1 MLRRHPWV
9 STAVG
14 AVTLAI
20 LLNGARQRD
29 LFRAVLYLAA
39 VAISCVAAELVFR
52 KRHCADAPVPVH
64 GASVEAVVLVASFA
78 LGLFWLYTRFVRQSF
93 PPPGVGRLLWLA
105 VLIGCVFSALPAI
118 VLLLRYRLQ
127 DLGVRV
133 TGVAAVPIVI
143 VIFAAATA
151 LSPVPTVT
159 WPRLLKESGGSLWSL
174 TGTLLTAAVP
184 EEFFRFAWQTRVG
197 ALRRNRAAG
206 WFIAS
211 VAWAILHAPRF
222 WDEGHSAI
230 GTLMGVVDI
239 VPLGLLWGYLM
250 HRTRSLL
257 PSTLLHATNIWGLQN
272 LA

>member
-1 MLRRHPWV
+1 
-9 STAVG
+9 
-14 AVTLAI
+14 
-20 LLNGARQRD
+20 
-29 LFRAVLYLAA
+29 
-39 VAISCVAAELVFR
+39 
-52 KRHCADAPVPVH
+52 
-64 GASVEAVVLVASFA
+64 
-78 LGLFWLYTRFVRQSF
+78 
-93 PPPGVGRLLWLA
+93 
-105 VLIGCVFSALPAI
+105 
-118 VLLLRYRLQ
+118 
-127 DLGVRV
+127 
-133 TGVAAVPIVI
+133 
-143 VIFAAATA
+143 
-151 LSPVPTVT
+151 
-159 WPRLLKESGGSLWSL
+159 
-174 TGTLLTAAVP
+174 LLTAAVP